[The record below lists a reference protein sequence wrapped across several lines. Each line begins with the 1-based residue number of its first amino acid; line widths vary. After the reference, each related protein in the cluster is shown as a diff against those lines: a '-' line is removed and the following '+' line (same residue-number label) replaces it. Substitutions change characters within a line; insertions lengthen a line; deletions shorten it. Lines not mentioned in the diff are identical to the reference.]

1 MYSEKK
7 TIYKQTIYL
16 KKMFG
21 EYASISL
28 KSKNSIESPIIN
40 FKDFIICDSSQE
52 LNNILNLEENENIKL
67 EIYEIYIENSRNYLR

>member
-1 MYSEKK
+1 
-7 TIYKQTIYL
+7 
-16 KKMFG
+16 MFG